1 MPSETSSGGP
11 GESGPVAQPPAGSG
25 LEPTLPVAAVA
36 RRLGIAPATLRTWDR
51 RYGLGPTG
59 HTTGRHRRYATAD
72 LARLELM
79 RRALLKGAAPAEAAD
94 YALRVSADPTALVDL
109 ELPDPHA
116 IPAQTRSGG
125 PPRPPSPGPVDAAPR
140 VRALARAVL
149 AMDDPA
155 VSTALSGAL
164 AEHGVIWVWDELV
177 VPVLAAVGV
186 GWTSPAATG
195 TEVAHLLA
203 ECVLTEV
210 VRATPPVR
218 GEPRV
223 LLCGAPGEPYAL
235 PLYVARAALAQR
247 GVPVRMLGAAL
258 PVGALA
264 NAVRR
269 TSPAAVAV
277 WAQATAH
284 AEPKALRAVPATRP
298 RPRVLACGPG
308 WAAAGLSPTVEHL
321 PGVGD
326 TVERVDALSSGAAH
340 SPGE

>member
-1 MPSETSSGGP
+1 MPSETTADGP
-11 GESGPVAQPPAGSG
+11 GESRPVAPPPTGPG

-94 YALRVSADPTALVDL
+94 YALRVSADPTALADL

-116 IPAQTRSGG
+116 IPAQARAGG
-125 PPRPPSPGPVDAAPR
+125 PPRPVPPDAAPQ

-155 VSTALSGAL
+155 VSAALSGAL
-164 AEHGVIWVWDELV
+164 AEHGVVWVWDELV

-186 GWTSPAATG
+186 GWTSPAAAG
-195 TEVAHLLA
+195 SEVAHLLA

-210 VRATPPVR
+210 MRATPPVR

-258 PVGALA
+258 PVAALA
-264 NAVRR
+264 NAARR
-269 TSPAAVAV
+269 TGPAVVAV

-284 AEPKALRAVPATRP
+284 AEPKALRAVPTTRP
-298 RPRVLACGPG
+298 RVRVLACGPG
-308 WAAAGLSPTVEHL
+308 WATAGLSPTVEHL

-326 TVERVDALSSGAAH
+326 TVERVDALSPRAAH